1 MAITRIPTAE
11 NKFSSAGMDDVVTS
25 NRLLGGQLERPRY
38 NPARG
43 FELCCSAVQLGRFVP
58 ENIHR
63 LIELLNLQWLLQNR
77 DRTNL
82 KNPIEDLAIR
92 VTCDHD
98 NVEIWINLL
107 GCFIH
112 LIARS
117 IRQLQVQ

>member
-1 MAITRIPTAE
+1 MAIIRITTGE
-11 NKFSSAGMDDVVTS
+11 NSLPRAGMGEVVTS
-25 NRLLGGQLERPRY
+25 NRLLGGQPERPRY

-63 LIELLNLQWLLQNR
+63 PIELLNLQWLLQNR

-92 VTCDHD
+92 IICDHD
-98 NVEIWINLL
+98 NVEIR
-107 GCFIH
+107 
-112 LIARS
+112 IAESAAGR
-117 IRQLQVQ
+117 R